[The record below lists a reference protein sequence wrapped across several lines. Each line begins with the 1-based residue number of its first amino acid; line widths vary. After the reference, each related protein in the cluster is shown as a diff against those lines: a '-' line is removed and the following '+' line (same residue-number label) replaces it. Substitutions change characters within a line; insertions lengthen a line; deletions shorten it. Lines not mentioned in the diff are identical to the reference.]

1 MKRRERKQI
10 TPDQERRRANRRQ
23 RIIRAAG
30 RVLFLAILV
39 AAAICALT
47 IFFKVKTISVEGA
60 MRYHAEEIVAGMGV
74 KQGDN
79 LYLWN
84 KVKVSD
90 RLLHDFPY
98 LESVQIRRRLP
109 DTLMVTVTECSG
121 AVAVPSGTGYCYL
134 SEQGKVLEL
143 SETDGGLA
151 TVSGVALEDAEPG
164 ELVERAQDAYV
175 DALLDVLQTLDAAG
189 MLDGLRFINLTDLT
203 DIRIGYE
210 GRFDIRVGTLDGL
223 SYRIRFAQTVIGE
236 RLSPSDIG
244 RLYWD
249 DQNRLHFVPDT
260 AENVAASANETET
273 GSSPPVNLES
283 LEDEPDDPDD
293 PEHADDPD
301 GEDEPGDEHD
311 PDDSDSTDGDGE
323 DADSEE
329 TYDGEDGSETDEAS
343 SEDGALSDEYDE
355 YDADSADDGLE
366 E

>member
-30 RVLFLAILV
+30 RVLFLVILV

-60 MRYHAEEIVAGMGV
+60 MRYRTEEIVAGMGV

-121 AVAVPSGTGYCYL
+121 AVAVPSGTDYCYL

-151 TVSGVALEDAEPG
+151 TVSGVTLEDAEPG
-164 ELVERAQDAYV
+164 ELVERAQDAYI

-283 LEDEPDDPDD
+283 PEDEPDDPDD

-301 GEDEPGDEHD
+301 D
-311 PDDSDSTDGDGE
+311 PDSTDGDGE

-343 SEDGALSDEYDE
+343 SEDGASSDE

-366 E
+366 G

>member
-1 MKRRERKQI
+1 MKRREQKQI

-283 LEDEPDDPDD
+283 PEDEPDDPDD

-301 GEDEPGDEHD
+301 D
-311 PDDSDSTDGDGE
+311 PDSTDGDGE

-343 SEDGALSDEYDE
+343 SEDDASSDEYDE

>member
-60 MRYHAEEIVAGMGV
+60 MRYREEEIVAGMGV

-283 LEDEPDDPDD
+283 PEDEPDDPDD

-301 GEDEPGDEHD
+301 D
-311 PDDSDSTDGDGE
+311 PDSTDGDGE

-343 SEDGALSDEYDE
+343 SEDGASSDE

-366 E
+366 G

>member
-60 MRYHAEEIVAGMGV
+60 MRYRAEEIVAGMGV

-223 SYRIRFAQTVIGE
+223 SYRIRFAQTVISE

-283 LEDEPDDPDD
+283 PEDEPDDPDD

-301 GEDEPGDEHD
+301 D
-311 PDDSDSTDGDGE
+311 PDSTDGDGE
-323 DADSEE
+323 DTDSEE

-343 SEDGALSDEYDE
+343 SEDDASSDEYDE

>member
-60 MRYHAEEIVAGMGV
+60 MRYRTEEIVAGMGV

-223 SYRIRFAQTVIGE
+223 SYRIRFAQTVISE

-301 GEDEPGDEHD
+301 D
-311 PDDSDSTDGDGE
+311 PDSTDGDGE

-343 SEDGALSDEYDE
+343 LEGDASSDEYDE

>member
-98 LESVQIRRRLP
+98 LESVQIRRCLP

-343 SEDGALSDEYDE
+343 SEDDASSDEYDE
-355 YDADSADDGLE
+355 YDADSTDDGLE

>member
-10 TPDQERRRANRRQ
+10 TPDHERRRANRRQ

-47 IFFKVKTISVEGA
+47 IFFKVKAISVEGA
-60 MRYHAEEIVAGMGV
+60 MRYRAEEIVAGMGV

-90 RLLHDFPY
+90 QLLHDFPY

-134 SEQGKVLEL
+134 SEQGKVLVL
-143 SETDGGLA
+143 SETGGGLA

-164 ELVERAQDAYV
+164 EMVERAQDAYV
-175 DALLDVLQTLDAAG
+175 DALLEVLQTLDAAG

-283 LEDEPDDPDD
+283 PEDEPDDPDD

-301 GEDEPGDEHD
+301 D
-311 PDDSDSTDGDGE
+311 PDSTDGDGE
-323 DADSEE
+323 DTDSEE

-343 SEDGALSDEYDE
+343 SEDGASSDEYDE

>member
-60 MRYHAEEIVAGMGV
+60 MRYRTEEIVAGMGV

-151 TVSGVALEDAEPG
+151 TVSGVTLEDAEPG

-223 SYRIRFAQTVIGE
+223 SYRIRFAQTVISE

-283 LEDEPDDPDD
+283 PEDEPDDPDD

-301 GEDEPGDEHD
+301 D
-311 PDDSDSTDGDGE
+311 PDSTDGDGE
-323 DADSEE
+323 DTDSEE

-343 SEDGALSDEYDE
+343 SEDDASSDEYDE

>member
-30 RVLFLAILV
+30 RVLFLVILV

-60 MRYHAEEIVAGMGV
+60 MRYREEEIVAGMGV

-151 TVSGVALEDAEPG
+151 TVSGVTLEDAEPG
-164 ELVERAQDAYV
+164 ELVERAQDAHV
-175 DALLDVLQTLDAAG
+175 DALLEVLQTLDAAG

-301 GEDEPGDEHD
+301 D
-311 PDDSDSTDGDGE
+311 PDSTDGDGE

-343 SEDGALSDEYDE
+343 SEDGASSDE

-366 E
+366 G

>member
-30 RVLFLAILV
+30 RVLFLVILV

-60 MRYHAEEIVAGMGV
+60 MRYREEEIVAGMGV

-151 TVSGVALEDAEPG
+151 TVSGVTLEDAEPG
-164 ELVERAQDAYV
+164 ELVERAQDAYI

-283 LEDEPDDPDD
+283 PEDEPDDPDD

-301 GEDEPGDEHD
+301 D
-311 PDDSDSTDGDGE
+311 PDSTDGDGE

-343 SEDGALSDEYDE
+343 SEDGASSDE

-366 E
+366 G

>member
-47 IFFKVKTISVEGA
+47 IFFKVKTILVEGA
-60 MRYHAEEIVAGMGV
+60 MRYRAEEIVAGMGV

-151 TVSGVALEDAEPG
+151 TVSGVTLEDAEPG
-164 ELVERAQDAYV
+164 ELVERAQDAHV
-175 DALLDVLQTLDAAG
+175 DALLEVLQTLDAAG

-283 LEDEPDDPDD
+283 PEDEPDDPDD
-293 PEHADDPD
+293 PEHADDP
-301 GEDEPGDEHD
+301 
-311 PDDSDSTDGDGE
+311 DSTDGDGE

-343 SEDGALSDEYDE
+343 SEDGASSDEYDEYDE

>member
-60 MRYHAEEIVAGMGV
+60 MRYRTEEIVAGMGV

-151 TVSGVALEDAEPG
+151 TVSGVALEDAQPG
-164 ELVERAQDAYV
+164 ELVARAQDAYV
-175 DALLDVLQTLDAAG
+175 DALLEVLQTLDAAG

-223 SYRIRFAQTVIGE
+223 SYRIRFAQTVISE

-283 LEDEPDDPDD
+283 PEDEPDDPDD

-301 GEDEPGDEHD
+301 D
-311 PDDSDSTDGDGE
+311 PDSTDG
-323 DADSEE
+323 DSEE

-343 SEDGALSDEYDE
+343 SEDDASSDEYDE

>member
-60 MRYHAEEIVAGMGV
+60 MRYRTEEIVAGMGV

-151 TVSGVALEDAEPG
+151 TVSGVTLEDAEPG
-164 ELVERAQDAYV
+164 ELVERAQDAYI

-223 SYRIRFAQTVIGE
+223 SYRIRFAQTVISE

-283 LEDEPDDPDD
+283 PEDEPDDPDD

-301 GEDEPGDEHD
+301 D
-311 PDDSDSTDGDGE
+311 PDSTDGDGE

-343 SEDGALSDEYDE
+343 SEDDASSDEYDE

>member
-1 MKRRERKQI
+1 M
-10 TPDQERRRANRRQ
+10 
-23 RIIRAAG
+23 
-30 RVLFLAILV
+30 
-39 AAAICALT
+39 
-47 IFFKVKTISVEGA
+47 
-60 MRYHAEEIVAGMGV
+60 
-74 KQGDN
+74 
-79 LYLWN
+79 
-84 KVKVSD
+84 
-90 RLLHDFPY
+90 
-98 LESVQIRRRLP
+98 
-109 DTLMVTVTECSG
+109 
-121 AVAVPSGTGYCYL
+121 
-134 SEQGKVLEL
+134 LEL

-301 GEDEPGDEHD
+301 D
-311 PDDSDSTDGDGE
+311 PDSTDGDGE

-343 SEDGALSDEYDE
+343 SEDDASSDEYDE
-355 YDADSADDGLE
+355 YDADSTDDGLE

>member
-30 RVLFLAILV
+30 RVLFLVILV

-60 MRYHAEEIVAGMGV
+60 MRYREEEIVAGMGV

-151 TVSGVALEDAEPG
+151 TVSGVTLEDAEPG
-164 ELVERAQDAYV
+164 ELVERAQDAYI

-301 GEDEPGDEHD
+301 D
-311 PDDSDSTDGDGE
+311 PDSTDGDGE

-343 SEDGALSDEYDE
+343 SEDGASSDE

-366 E
+366 G